1 MTTAVLTGAN
11 SPLGAR
17 VARLL
22 AEPVEQDSSADP
34 IEVIVLDETVHP
46 SSSAD
51 GALSTMPDVADV
63 IIDLGTSD
71 YDRRAER
78 RESASEFITSSLAAA
93 DRFSADQIVFVSSA
107 LVYGAAPNNPK
118 PLTEDAV
125 LRPDVEFV
133 FARQLASAEELV
145 DQWRRARPGRSAT
158 VLRPAI
164 SLAEGDSSRLA
175 SALVYGLGRR
185 VAQADPPSQFLH
197 LDDLA
202 AAIVLAVRRRLDGV
216 FNVAPDGWVPG
227 ERVRALSGER
237 PRVPLPERLS
247 EVVASLRWR
256 FQRGPLPPG
265 LASYTRDPWIISNGR
280 LREVGWE
287 PTITNEQAYVEATEA
302 PWWTMVSP
310 KRRQELTLGVSVAG
324 ALLGALI
331 LAYAGR
337 RWWGG
342 SPRTKRRGAPSPGSG
357 ASATFSRRGCG
368 VHCRRR
374 SPGAHRRR

>member
-1 MTTAVLTGAN
+1 MVTAVLTGAS
-11 SPLGAR
+11 SPLGSR
-17 VARLL
+17 VAALL
-22 AEPVEQDSSADP
+22 ATEDITVLK
-34 IEVIVLDETVHP
+34 LDESLP
-46 SSSAD
+46 PASSSD
-51 GALSTMPDVADV
+51 TTEWPEIADV
-63 IIDLGTSD
+63 VVDVGTSD

-78 RESASEFITSSLAAA
+78 RESASEFIMSSLAAA
-93 DRFSADQIVFVSSA
+93 DRFGADQIVFVSSA

-145 DQWRRARPGRSAT
+145 DECRRARAGRVTT
-158 VLRPAI
+158 VLRPAL

-175 SALVYGLGRR
+175 AALVSGLGHRI
-185 VAQADPPSQFLH
+185 AQVDPPSQFLH

-202 AAIVLAVRRRLDGV
+202 AAVALAVRRRLDGV

-237 PRVPLPERLS
+237 PRFPMPERLS

-265 LASYTRDPWIISNGR
+265 LASYAREPWIVSNGR
-280 LREVGWE
+280 LRDAGWA
-287 PTITNEQAYVEATEA
+287 PTVTNEQAYVEATEA

-310 KRRQELTLGVSVAG
+310 KRRQELTLGAVA
-324 ALLGALI
+324 LGAT
-331 LAYAGR
+331 LATVVAVVFGGR
-337 RWWGG
+337 WL
-342 SPRTKRRGAPSPGSG
+342 
-357 ASATFSRRGCG
+357 
-368 VHCRRR
+368 RRR
-374 SPGAHRRR
+374 RARVG

>member
-1 MTTAVLTGAN
+1 MTIAVLTGAS
-11 SPLGAR
+11 SPLGKR

-22 AEPVEQDSSADP
+22 DDGTT
-34 IEVIVLDETVHP
+34 EVVVLDDTVDPVTPGSEP
-46 SSSAD
+46 SD
-51 GALSTMPDVADV
+51 ALLPAAADV
-63 IIDLGTSD
+63 IVDLGTSD

-78 RESASEFITSSLAAA
+78 RESASEFVTSALAAA
-93 DRFSADQIVFVSSA
+93 DHFSADQIVFVSSA

-145 DQWRRARPGRSAT
+145 DEWRRARTGRVTT
-158 VLRPAI
+158 VLRPAL

-175 SALVYGLGRR
+175 AALVSGLGHR
-185 VAQADPPSQFLH
+185 VAQVDPPSQFLH

-202 AAIVLAVRRRLDGV
+202 EAVVLAVRRRLDGV
-216 FNVAPDGWVPG
+216 FNVAPDGWVAG

-237 PRVPLPERLS
+237 PRLPIPERLS

-265 LASYTRDPWIISNGR
+265 LRSYTREPWIVSNGR
-280 LREVGWE
+280 LRDAGWE
-287 PTITNEQAYVEATEA
+287 PTVTNEQAYVEATEA

-310 KRRQELTLGVSVAG
+310 KRRQELTLGTAVLGSVIATLTG
-324 ALLGALI
+324 IVL
-331 LAYAGR
+331 GR
-337 RWWGG
+337 RWL
-342 SPRTKRRGAPSPGSG
+342 
-357 ASATFSRRGCG
+357 
-368 VHCRRR
+368 RRR
-374 SPGAHRRR
+374 RAR

>member
-1 MTTAVLTGAN
+1 MTIAVLTGAS

-22 AEPVEQDSSADP
+22 AADDMS
-34 IEVIVLDETVHP
+34 VVTLDDTVHP
-46 SSSAD
+46 SAQGSSPILGELRD
-51 GALSTMPDVADV
+51 EADV
-63 IIDLGTSD
+63 VVDLGASD

-78 RESASEFITSSLAAA
+78 RQSASEFVTSSLAAA

-107 LVYGAAPNNPK
+107 MVYGAAPNNPK

-145 DQWRRARPGRSAT
+145 DEWRRARSGRVAS
-158 VLRPAI
+158 VLRPVL
-164 SLAEGDSSRLA
+164 SLAGGDSSRLA
-175 SALVYGLGRR
+175 TALVSGLGHR
-185 VAQADPPSQFLH
+185 VAQVDPPSQFLH

-216 FNVAPDGWVPG
+216 FNVAPDGWVAG

-237 PRVPLPERLS
+237 PRFPLPERWS

-265 LASYTRDPWIISNGR
+265 LQSYTREPWIVSNGR
-280 LREVGWE
+280 LRNAGWE
-287 PTITNEQAYVEATEA
+287 PTVTNEQAYVEATEA

-310 KRRQELTLGVSVAG
+310 KRRQELTLGIAGFAAAVATMVG
-324 ALLGALI
+324 VVI
-331 LAYAGR
+331 GR
-337 RWWGG
+337 RWL
-342 SPRTKRRGAPSPGSG
+342 RR
-357 ASATFSRRGCG
+357 R
-368 VHCRRR
+368 RRR
-374 SPGAHRRR
+374 SATG

>member
-1 MTTAVLTGAN
+1 MTTAVLTGAD
-11 SPLGAR
+11 SPLGVR

-22 AEPVEQDSSADP
+22 RDP
-34 IEVIVLDETVHP
+34 PQVTTAGGVQALPIDVVFLEETVHP
-46 SSSAD
+46 SGATEAD
-51 GALSTMPDVADV
+51 SDLPDVADV
-63 IIDLGTSD
+63 VIDLGTSD

-78 RESASEFITSSLAAA
+78 RESASEFVTSSLAAA
-93 DRFSADQIVFVSSA
+93 DRFCADQIVFVSSA

-145 DQWRRARPGRSAT
+145 DEWRRARPGRVTS

-175 SALVYGLGRR
+175 SALVSGLGRR
-185 VAQADPPSQFLH
+185 VAEVDPPSQFLH

-202 AAIVLAVRRRLDGV
+202 AAVVLAVRRRLDGV

-237 PRVPLPERLS
+237 PRFPLPERAS

-265 LASYTRDPWIISNGR
+265 LASYTREPWIVSNGR

-310 KRRQELTLGVSVAG
+310 KRRQELTLGISVAG
-324 ALLGALI
+324 ALLAALI
-331 LAYAGR
+331 ATSIGR
-337 RWWGG
+337 RWW
-342 SPRTKRRGAPSPGSG
+342 A
-357 ASATFSRRGCG
+357 
-368 VHCRRR
+368 RRR
-374 SPGAHRRR
+374 RIRASTG

>member
-1 MTTAVLTGAN
+1 MTVAVLTGAS
-11 SPLGAR
+11 SPLGKR

-22 AEPVEQDSSADP
+22 ADDETAV
-34 IEVIVLDETVHP
+34 VLLDETVHP
-46 SSSAD
+46 ASNGSETSA
-51 GALSTMPDVADV
+51 AKLPAAADV
-63 IIDLGTSD
+63 VVDLGTSD

-78 RESASEFITSSLAAA
+78 RESASEFVMSSLAAA

-145 DQWRRARPGRSAT
+145 DEWRRARAGRATT
-158 VLRPAI
+158 VLRPVL

-175 SALVYGLGRR
+175 TALVSGLGHR
-185 VAQADPPSQFLH
+185 VAQVDPPSQFLH

-202 AAIVLAVRRRLDGV
+202 EAIVLAVRRRLDGV
-216 FNVAPDGWVPG
+216 FNVAPDGWVAG

-237 PRVPLPERLS
+237 PRFPMPERLS

-265 LASYTRDPWIISNGR
+265 LRSYTREPWIVSSGR
-280 LREVGWE
+280 LRDAGWE
-287 PTITNEQAYVEATEA
+287 PTVTNEQAYVEATEA

-310 KRRQELTLGVSVAG
+310 KRRQELTLWTAVLGSVIVTAIGVA
-324 ALLGALI
+324 I
-331 LAYAGR
+331 GR
-337 RWWGG
+337 RWL
-342 SPRTKRRGAPSPGSG
+342 
-357 ASATFSRRGCG
+357 
-368 VHCRRR
+368 RRR
-374 SPGAHRRR
+374 RQQPS

>member
-1 MTTAVLTGAN
+1 MTIAVLTGAS
-11 SPLGAR
+11 SPLGTR

-22 AEPVEQDSSADP
+22 ADDDMSVVMLSD
-34 IEVIVLDETVHP
+34 TVHP
-46 SSSAD
+46 SSQGPSPESDQLPA
-51 GALSTMPDVADV
+51 AADV
-63 IIDLGTSD
+63 VVDLGTSD

-78 RESASEFITSSLAAA
+78 RQSASEFVTSSLAAA
-93 DRFSADQIVFVSSA
+93 DRFSADQMVFVSSA

-145 DQWRRARPGRSAT
+145 DEWRRARAGRVAS
-158 VLRPAI
+158 VLRPAL

-175 SALVYGLGRR
+175 TALVSGLGHR
-185 VAQADPPSQFLH
+185 VALADPPGQFLH

-202 AAIVLAVRRRLDGV
+202 AAIALAVRRRLDGV
-216 FNVAPDGWVPG
+216 FNVAPDGWVAG

-237 PRVPLPERLS
+237 PRFPLPERWS

-265 LASYTRDPWIISNGR
+265 LQSYTREPWIVSNGR
-280 LREVGWE
+280 LRAAGWE
-287 PTITNEQAYVEATEA
+287 PTVTNEQAYVEATEA

-310 KRRQELTLGVSVAG
+310 KRRQELTLGIAAVGSGLAVIVAV
-324 ALLGALI
+324 LV
-331 LAYAGR
+331 GR
-337 RWWGG
+337 RWL
-342 SPRTKRRGAPSPGSG
+342 
-357 ASATFSRRGCG
+357 
-368 VHCRRR
+368 RR
-374 SPGAHRRR
+374 SRARPRLS